1 MSQPADPER
10 FSLIRL
16 FASHRTAANLLMIL
30 MILVGV
36 FALRQ
41 INTQFFPDFGLD
53 MISIS
58 VEWRGASAE
67 DVDSNIVQALDP
79 EVRFLDGVR
88 RVQSSSVEGNGQI
101 VIEFD
106 PGTDMQAALSNVETA
121 VGQVTTLPEDS
132 ETPEVRRLVR
142 YDTISRLVISGPYP
156 ESSLKEIAKRL
167 RDDLLNSGSDKVD
180 LFGDRDE
187 EIWVEVAPERLREFD
202 LTLGDIAS
210 RIEETSQDL
219 PSGDTT
225 GSAERQIRS
234 LGLRKDAQSLGRIEV
249 RSLEN
254 GEKIRLHDIAQVSE
268 RFEDGGKT
276 ARRLGHPAVEL
287 HIRRATNA
295 DALKVARQV
304 DAYLERIRPELPPN
318 LRIER
323 YDVQSDLIKGRI
335 NLLLVNG
342 GGGLILVLLVLFV
355 FLNTPTA
362 FWVAMGI
369 PTSLFATI
377 IVMELTGQ
385 SINMVSLFGLI
396 MALGIIV
403 DDAIVVGEH
412 AAWRARNGDA
422 PLDAAVNGAKRM
434 AAPVFSS
441 SLTTIAAFIPLLV
454 ISDIIGQIIRSI
466 PLVVIAVIVAS
477 LVECFFVLP
486 GHMRGALKLN
496 AGRRSRPRAWFNA
509 KFDAFRDG
517 PFQRFVHLVLRW
529 RYATLAV
536 AVGALILSIGLIQGG
551 RVGFVFFPSPE
562 ADRVYANVQFTA
574 GSPRSHTVAML
585 DELERSLA
593 ATEREL
599 TGGVEGDLVRMVL
612 LKVGASVGT
621 QTPLPGSGDHI
632 GGVIVELAPSDERDI
647 RTRTVVEA
655 WQRNVNPL
663 AGTEF
668 LTIREARGGPPG
680 REVDIRLGGDDL
692 ESLKAAAKEIRQLL
706 AAYPG
711 VTGVEDNLP
720 YGKRETIL
728 EVTPTGQALGFT
740 TQSVGQQVRHAFEG
754 AVAKRF
760 SRDDEEVTVR
770 VRFPRD
776 SVDTESLD
784 GLYLRGPG
792 GAEVLLDEVVTATD
806 KGGFSRIRREDGVRQ
821 VAITADTDTALTTT
835 DNVIEALNRDGI
847 REIAAKYGVR
857 YSFAGKAEEQA
868 RTIADMRAGAMLGL
882 AGIYII
888 LAWVFSSYF
897 RPFAVIAIIPL
908 GFVGATL
915 GHYLMGYDLTILSL
929 MALVGLSGIVINDSI
944 ILVSTIDER
953 LGRGEPMEEAIVDGS
968 RDRLRAV
975 ILTSATTMGGL
986 TPLMF
991 ERSLQAQFL
1000 IPMAITLVF
1009 GLMITTF
1016 LVLLVVPA
1024 LIRVQHDFGALF
1036 RRARPA
1042 AEDATAAAE

>member
-1 MSQPADPER
+1 MSEQPRR
-10 FSLIRL
+10 FSLIHL
-16 FASHRTAANLLMIL
+16 FASHKTAANLLMIL
-30 MILVGV
+30 MILVGI

-53 MISIS
+53 MVSIS

-67 DVDSNIVQALDP
+67 DIDSNIIQALDP

-88 RVQSSSVEGNGQI
+88 RVQSSSVEGRGQI
-101 VIEFD
+101 VIEFNA
-106 PGTDMQAALSNVETA
+106 GTDMQSALSNVETA

-132 ETPEVRRLVR
+132 EAPEIRRLVR
-142 YDTISRLVISGPYP
+142 YDTISRIVISGPYP
-156 ESSLKEIAKRL
+156 EASLKEIAKRL
-167 RDDLLNSGSDKVD
+167 RDDLLNAGSDKVD
-180 LFGDRDE
+180 IFGARDE
-187 EIWVEVAPERLREFD
+187 EIWVEIGPQRLREFD
-202 LTLGDIAS
+202 LTLGDIAD
-210 RIEETSQDL
+210 RIGETSQDL
-219 PSGDTT
+219 PSGGTT
-225 GSAERQIRS
+225 GAAERQVRS

-249 RSLEN
+249 RALEN
-254 GEKIRLHDIAQVSE
+254 GEKIRLHDIADVSE
-268 RFEDGGKT
+268 RFEEGGKT
-276 ARRLGHPAVEL
+276 ARRTGHTAIEL
-287 HIRRATNA
+287 HVRRATNA
-295 DALKVARQV
+295 DALKVAAKV
-304 DAYLERIRPELPPN
+304 EAYLAKIRPELPPN
-318 LRIER
+318 LRLEQ

-342 GGGLILVLLVLFV
+342 GGGLVLVLLILFI

-369 PTSLFATI
+369 PTSLFATVLI
-377 IVMELTGQ
+377 MELSGQ

-396 MALGIIV
+396 MALGIVV

-412 AAWRARNGDA
+412 AAWRARRGDE

-454 ISDIIGQIIRSI
+454 ISDIIGQIIRAI
-466 PLVVIAVIVAS
+466 PLVVIAVIIAS

-486 GHMRGALKLN
+486 GHMRGALSWN
-496 AGRRSRPRAWFNA
+496 AGRRSKPRVWFNA

-517 PFQRFVHLVLRW
+517 PFYRLVNLALRW
-529 RYATLAV
+529 RYATLAI
-536 AVGALILSIGLIQGG
+536 AVGGLILSIGLIAGG

-574 GSPRSHTVAML
+574 GSPRDRTVAML
-585 DELERSLA
+585 EELERGLTA
-593 ATEREL
+593 AEQEL
-599 TGGVEGDLVRMVL
+599 TDGQGGLVRMVL
-612 LKVGASVGT
+612 LKIGAQVGV
-621 QTPLPGSGDHI
+621 QEPLPGAGDHI
-632 GGVIVELAPSDERDI
+632 GGIVVELAPSDERDI
-647 RTRTVVEA
+647 RTAAVEEA
-655 WQRNVNPL
+655 WRRNVRPL

-668 LTIREARGGPPG
+668 LTIRQARGGPPG
-680 REVDIRLGGDDL
+680 REVDIRLRGADL
-692 ESLKAAAKEIRQLL
+692 ESLKTAAAEIRALL
-706 AAYPG
+706 AEYPG

-728 EVTPTGQALGFT
+728 EVTPTGRAMGFT
-740 TQSVGQQVRHAFEG
+740 TQSVGRQVRNAFEG

-760 SRDDEEVTVR
+760 SRADEEVTVR
-770 VRFPRD
+770 VRFPHD
-776 SVDTESLD
+776 GADTASLE

-792 GAEVLLDEVVTATD
+792 GAEVQLDEIVSATD
-806 KGGFSRIRREDGVRQ
+806 KGGFSRIRREDGERQ

-835 DNVIEALNRDGI
+835 DKVIEALNRDGI
-847 REIAAKYGVR
+847 NEIIARHGLTM
-857 YSFAGKAEEQA
+857 SFAGKAEEQA

-897 RPFAVIAIIPL
+897 RPLAVMAIIPL

-915 GHYLMGYDLTILSL
+915 GHFLMGYDLTILSM

-953 LGRGEPMEEAIVDGS
+953 LGRGEPMDEAIADGT

-1024 LIRVQHDFGALF
+1024 LIRVQHDFGIMSRHL
-1036 RRARPA
+1036 RGVHRVP
-1042 AEDATAAAE
+1042 AAAE